1 MAENTAKKF
10 RLSFVNAAEDV
21 PRLVRAYGKACQGEF
36 ALVLRP
42 PDQRGLL
49 VLVRKEGAAYW
60 RTHDS
65 TADAPQVPEM
75 GVSAKDAVR
84 LIQVEQ
90 KAVRVPGPITLR
102 GTWSGW
108 LHCDAGT
115 PRVELERKL
124 AMYGVLRIVSGPSG
138 WTWTVERTEKWFSKP
153 GSDTGVAAS
162 LLKAIEGG
170 LARAMGLLGEACS
183 VRDTRRRAAL
193 DTSFATEHPI
203 VPAREGKDPT
213 ERLKPREPR
222 KTRARTPPA
231 VDAPAPVPDAPA
243 TPGAMQR
250 MADEAN
256 AEADA
261 LASIRDVPWVW
272 QESSAKDD
280 AVDWF
285 NKNGMEDLAEQILAF
300 QGGPDRPVDAFL
312 QILRDQIDELDPIP
326 EAKAHAATVLKHL
339 ADGWKLAPVLLE
351 RARRLIR
358 YAATMSG
365 AAMCRGKEQKESV
378 AAVEKAIASYTEA
391 RDAIARGEPIDGVR
405 KLRSIAQ
412 WAAVAAAKAAR
423 ACAAGQTSLT
433 ASVGRVDTLQPGD
446 RAALVKEPRRV
457 GTVVEL
463 RDADHVVWR
472 EDGQVAKI
480 VAPSRL
486 KAVEAELV
494 VVPIGRVPT
503 TPPELLATMTGH
515 TSTFAGSPTPGNA
528 KKWVKAALMHVG
540 VEGASLSARTVDDG
554 SGPRVA
560 VRIVLPA
567 ASAASAE
574 IERKLRIVDG
584 ALGKK
589 GAPRIG
595 LEGWSYG
602 GEEVRTA
609 RAPSA
614 AVEPEVD
621 AAKDK
626 ALIDAFS
633 AAVAASLRS
642 SNALP

>member
-1 MAENTAKKF
+1 
-10 RLSFVNAAEDV
+10 
-21 PRLVRAYGKACQGEF
+21 
-36 ALVLRP
+36 
-42 PDQRGLL
+42 
-49 VLVRKEGAAYW
+49 
-60 RTHDS
+60 
-65 TADAPQVPEM
+65 
-75 GVSAKDAVR
+75 
-84 LIQVEQ
+84 
-90 KAVRVPGPITLR
+90 
-102 GTWSGW
+102 
-108 LHCDAGT
+108 
-115 PRVELERKL
+115 
-124 AMYGVLRIVSGPSG
+124 
-138 WTWTVERTEKWFSKP
+138 
-153 GSDTGVAAS
+153 
-162 LLKAIEGG
+162 
-170 LARAMGLLGEACS
+170 
-183 VRDTRRRAAL
+183 
-193 DTSFATEHPI
+193 
-203 VPAREGKDPT
+203 
-213 ERLKPREPR
+213 
-222 KTRARTPPA
+222 
-231 VDAPAPVPDAPA
+231 
-243 TPGAMQR
+243 MQH
-250 MADEAN
+250 MADEAT

-285 NKNGMEDLAEQILAF
+285 NKNGMEDLAERILAF

-326 EAKAHAATVLKHL
+326 EAKAHATTVLKHL

-378 AAVEKAIASYTEA
+378 AAVEKAIASHTEA

-433 ASVGRVDTLQPGD
+433 ASVDRVDTLQPGD

-486 KAVEAELV
+486 KAVEADSGLV
-494 VVPIGRVPT
+494 VVPMGRVPT
-503 TPPELLATMTGH
+503 TPAELLATMTGH

-540 VEGASLSARTVDDG
+540 VEGASLAARTVDDG

-560 VRIVLPA
+560 VRVVL
-567 ASAASAE
+567 SAE
-574 IERKLRIVDG
+574 SAGSAEVGRKLRIIHG

-589 GAPRIG
+589 GALRTG

-609 RAPSA
+609 SRAPSA

-633 AAVAASLRS
+633 AAVAAAMRQP
-642 SNALP
+642 A